1 MDGKKSLRSS
11 DERFVAIRPPG
22 VRGERL
28 GVLRVEA
35 GVHEAEPGEMGAD
48 LGPGE
53 LAAEEE
59 DDDNDGRGE
68 GLGGDVSCGD
78 GCGGGL
84 TWCIGVR

>member
-1 MDGKKSLRSS
+1 MDGKKRLLSA

-22 VRGERL
+22 VWEEGL

-53 LAAEEE
+53 LAAEEK
-59 DDDNDGRGE
+59 DDDSDGRGKA
-68 GLGGDVSCGD
+68 LGGTVSCGD

-84 TWCIGVR
+84 TSDIGVR